1 MTIRIAF
8 KRICY
13 GLAGLSVGIVLYI
26 LTGYPQKWK
35 DVKMGMNEERVH
47 QICGPPANPASWDV
61 KGAFYYQTNCF
72 GQWGFLAASS
82 ESEEV
87 GHTRVFIDIGPNREF
102 RWLIKYDDS
111 YLKAFEIQWLW

>member
-61 KGAFYYQTNCF
+61 KGHFTIKRIALDSGDFSQPRAKVRR
-72 GQWGFLAASS
+72 L
-82 ESEEV
+82 
-87 GHTRVFIDIGPNREF
+87 DIREC
-102 RWLIKYDDS
+102 S
-111 YLKAFEIQWLW
+111 